1 MHHNV
6 TFLSGMIVQNHLSLK
21 MFAST
26 LFNCCTVHVEYV
38 LNMFAH
44 GSACSNCLV
53 KTEVFPLLHQ
63 SESICEQIQ
72 TNQSINNNNNLSLLL
87 SMLVPVCSCGHFSL
101 RIIGKATH
109 RFQFANIV
117 WAFLFGP
124 SPSSLFQR
132 SSSALCLCSVI
143 QCPTFRESGC

>member
-1 MHHNV
+1 MHHNI
-6 TFLSGMIVQNHLSLK
+6 TFLSGMIVQNYLGLK

-87 SMLVPVCSCGHFSL
+87 SMLVPVCSCGQSDIFRCESL
-101 RIIGKATH
+101 AKQPTIFNLQTLCE
-109 RFQFANIV
+109 
-117 WAFLFGP
+117 LFR
-124 SPSSLFQR
+124 L
-132 SSSALCLCSVI
+132 ALLLLHCFKDRLQLSV
-143 QCPTFRESGC
+143 CVP